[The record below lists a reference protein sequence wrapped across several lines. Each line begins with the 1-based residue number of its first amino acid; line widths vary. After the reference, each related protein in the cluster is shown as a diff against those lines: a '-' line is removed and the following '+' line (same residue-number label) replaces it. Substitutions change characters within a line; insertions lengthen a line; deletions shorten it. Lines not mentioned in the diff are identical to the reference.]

1 MSSSLT
7 SFVFPTTFP
16 HSPPQTDHPPQK
28 QTAIIRETLRL
39 GALLT
44 SRLPLIS
51 PLQPL
56 HYTTHL
62 IPPGHPISMSL
73 RHILHSPT
81 IFPSPHAFRPE
92 RWLKSNPDLER
103 INQFYVPF
111 SRGTRNCIGIN
122 LAYAQLYIVLACVLR
137 RYELELFDVSEERD
151 ILASRD
157 CFIGEPQLSSPG
169 VRVSMKEVGHAVAG
183 TD

>member
-1 MSSSLT
+1 
-7 SFVFPTTFP
+7 
-16 HSPPQTDHPPQK
+16 
-28 QTAIIRETLRL
+28 
-39 GALLT
+39 
-44 SRLPLIS
+44 
-51 PLQPL
+51 
-56 HYTTHL
+56 
-62 IPPGHPISMSL
+62 MSL

-81 IFPSPHAFRPE
+81 IFSNPHAFRPE

-169 VRVSMKEVGHAVAG
+169 VRVSMKEVSHAVAG